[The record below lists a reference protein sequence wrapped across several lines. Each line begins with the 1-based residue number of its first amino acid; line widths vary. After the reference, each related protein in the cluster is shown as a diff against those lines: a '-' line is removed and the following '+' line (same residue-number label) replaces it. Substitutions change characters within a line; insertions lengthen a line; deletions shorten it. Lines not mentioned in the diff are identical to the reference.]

1 MKHLIESIHFI
12 GIGGSGMSG
21 IAEVL
26 HTLGYQISGSD
37 LNASSTTARLQAL
50 GIQVNIG
57 HAASHIGQAQVIV
70 VSSAIDNANPEI
82 MAAKAKHLPIVPRAV
97 MLAELMRF
105 KQGIAIAGTHGKTT
119 TTSLVTSILH
129 QAGLDPTFV
138 IGGKLN
144 AAGANAKLGKG
155 DFLVAEADESD
166 ASFLNLS
173 PIMQVITNIDMDHM
187 ITYNHDFNQLKQAF
201 IDFVHKMP
209 FYGQLVACID
219 DANVQS
225 ILPKLSRT
233 VISYGLHEDAMYR
246 AQNIQAGTAEK
257 AGSMQFTVLRH
268 DDAPLNIELNLA
280 GQHNVLNALASI
292 AIASELGV
300 EDAAI
305 IEALKQFKGV
315 GRRFQRYTFKN
326 IADKDC
332 LLIDDYGHHP
342 VELNATLN
350 AVKGAYPEKELVL
363 IFQPHRYTRTRDCFD
378 EFVQV
383 LSRADKIILLPVYA
397 ASEAPIAQADS
408 KALARSLRLL
418 GKEPLVLDDLTAVK
432 EFLKQHSHEGQVI
445 LSMGAGSVGQL
456 PALMQA

>member
-1 MKHLIESIHFI
+1 
-12 GIGGSGMSG
+12 MSG

-37 LNASSTTARLQAL
+37 LNASSNTSRLQAL
-50 GIQVNIG
+50 GIEVAIG
-57 HAASHIGQAQVIV
+57 HVASNIGQAQVIV
-70 VSSAIDNANPEI
+70 VSSAIDAQNPEI
-82 MAAKAKHLPIVPRAV
+82 MAAKAKNLPIVPRAV

-119 TTSLVTSILH
+119 TTSLVTSILYK
-129 QAGLDPTFV
+129 AGLDPTFV

-187 ITYNHDFNQLKQAF
+187 ATYNHDFNQLKQAF

-209 FYGQLVACID
+209 FYGQLIACID
-219 DANVQS
+219 DVNVQS

-233 VISYGLHEDAMYR
+233 VISYGLHENAMYR
-246 AQNIQAGTAEK
+246 AQNIVVGTQAK
-257 AGSMQFTVLRH
+257 AGSMRFTVLRH
-268 DDAPLNIELNLA
+268 DDTPLNIELNLA

-292 AIASELGV
+292 AIASELGIA
-300 EDAAI
+300 DDAI

-315 GRRFQRYTFKN
+315 GRRFQRYPFN
-326 IADKDC
+326 NQAQQSC

-350 AVKGAYPEKELVL
+350 AAKGAYPDKELVL

-383 LSRADKIILLPVYA
+383 LSKADKIILMPVYA
-397 ASEAPIAQADS
+397 ASESPIAQADS

-418 GKEPLVLDDLTAVK
+418 GKEPLVLEDLQAVK
-432 EFLKQHSHEGQVI
+432 DFLKQHSHTGQV
-445 LSMGAGSVGQL
+445 LLAMGAGSIGQL
-456 PALMQA
+456 PSLMQHA